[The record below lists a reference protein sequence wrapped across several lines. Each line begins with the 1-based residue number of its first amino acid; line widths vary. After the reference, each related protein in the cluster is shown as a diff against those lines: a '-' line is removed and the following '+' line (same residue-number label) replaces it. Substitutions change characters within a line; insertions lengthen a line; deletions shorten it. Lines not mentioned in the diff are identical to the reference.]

1 MFRYTL
7 RKMSKAL
14 TSLKDLVTILQM
26 KGFWSV
32 SLVFLLFPI
41 GGMISVTGG
50 HWNKA
55 GIGWLIGYQMALVAN
70 GPSGPDSYGL
80 ESERPVSQ
88 RKWSGF

>member
-32 SLVFLLFPI
+32 SLVFLPFPI